1 MSRKRKTEL
10 EQERMT
16 DANLRRVISLLEPT
30 EEGVKPITKKD
41 ACAILGMSYNT
52 ARLQQILDDYKQSV
66 LREQKRRAELR
77 GKPATQQDIQHV
89 VNEYLGGNS
98 VDAIAK
104 SMYRSTQFVKNIL
117 EKYSVPIRKVPW
129 DYFSPTLIPD
139 GAVKTQ
145 FKVGE
150 VAYSARYDS
159 LAKVIKEQYNESKG
173 QYEYRIWLLADKW
186 QQYAYTEAHELAS
199 LEHLREAGI
208 KV

>member
-16 DANLRRVISLLEPT
+16 DPNLRRVIALLEPT
-30 EEGVKPITKKD
+30 EPDVKAITKKE

-52 ARLQQILDDYKQSV
+52 ARLQQILDDYKQRV
-66 LREQKRRAELR
+66 VREQKRRAELR
-77 GKPATQQDIQHV
+77 GKPASSQDVQHV
-89 VNEYLGGNS
+89 VTEYLTGNS
-98 VDAIAK
+98 VDGIAK
-104 SMYRSTQFVKNIL
+104 SMYRSAQFVKTIL

-129 DYFSPTLIPD
+129 DYFSPALIPD
-139 GAVKTQ
+139 GATKNQ
-145 FKVGE
+145 FKLGE

-159 LAKVIKEQYNESKG
+159 LAKVIKEQYNETKN
-173 QYEYRIWLLADKW
+173 QYEYRVWLLADKW